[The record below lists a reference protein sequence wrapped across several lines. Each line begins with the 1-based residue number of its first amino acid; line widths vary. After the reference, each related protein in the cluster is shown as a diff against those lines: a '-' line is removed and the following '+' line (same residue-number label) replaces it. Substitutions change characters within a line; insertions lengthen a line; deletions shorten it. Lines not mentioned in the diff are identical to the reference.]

1 MAGCCAGAASGHAAE
16 QRDEVAAPDANCHLI
31 RPAERGGAAPTIAQ
45 SVAAFPK
52 TTEGLSVSIPV
63 AYLGHLLQR
72 TVPAGFIAPCLPI
85 KTTTLPPGG
94 QWLHEIKHDGFR
106 VVARKEGDRVRLC
119 SRLRDRAVEIKSQS

>member
-72 TVPAGFIAPCLPI
+72 NVPAGFIAPCLPI

-94 QWLHEIKHDGFR
+94 QWLQ
-106 VVARKEGDRVRLC
+106 ARKEGDRVRLC
-119 SRLRDRAVEIKSQS
+119 SRLRDRAKLSHQHRHPRAR